1 MESKLPD
8 QSGLEKTIEE
18 MPRVVRAMAVYIK
31 TNA

>member
-1 MESKLPD
+1 LPD
-8 QSGLEKTIEE
+8 QVGLEKAIEE